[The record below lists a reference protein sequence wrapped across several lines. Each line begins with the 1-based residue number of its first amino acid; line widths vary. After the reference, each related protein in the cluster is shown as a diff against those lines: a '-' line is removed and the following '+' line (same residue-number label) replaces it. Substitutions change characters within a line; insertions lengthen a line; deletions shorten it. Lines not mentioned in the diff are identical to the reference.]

1 MSGALPRGVMLPSRS
16 VARAVVVLLLL
27 APAGLVGV
35 PAGRAQSAS
44 EAQQMEAEGIQL
56 LRGGQAQAAKQRL
69 DQAVALSPR
78 AAEILT
84 WRGIAENQLTEYDAA
99 VADFRRALAIDG
111 ALISA
116 RYNLALSLIRLHDTD
131 AAIAE
136 LRQVVAAQPE
146 AQEAVYNLGV
156 LLESMGSD
164 AEAAQAFA
172 KAHALRPDDAGV
184 TLRLLQA
191 RLAAGDATELAPLV
205 TELAE
210 PATAAALQ
218 QAAGEALLTAGHAQE
233 AVTLLE
239 AARTH
244 GAAMPE
250 SSLVLVRALLGAG
263 RGAEALDLEQELYQG
278 DPGNAARAL
287 ELARVLLVNDRA
299 DQALALLQKLPET
312 PADQTE
318 RDVLLGIALAATRD
332 FAGSATHLQRAL
344 AANPKQP
351 LAESVLGFCLFAQG
365 AYGPAAAAYGRASDL
380 DPDRPLYARDAAVAY
395 DRSNQADQGLR
406 YAERANARG
415 AGSASDRVV
424 LGKFLL
430 KAGRTK
436 EAIEQ
441 LRQAATMNPELD
453 AADYLLARSYAQL
466 GQREEADAWAA
477 KLSALK
483 QQHAAAFL
491 VQKQAGAS
499 PAVVGA
505 SSLLRGGVL
514 DGDQAGAP

>member
-1 MSGALPRGVMLPSRS
+1 MNGARPRRVMLPPRS
-16 VARAVVVLLLL
+16 IACTVALLLVVV
-27 APAGLVGV
+27 PAGLVVV
-35 PAGRAQSAS
+35 PAGRAQSAG
-44 EAQQMEAEGIQL
+44 EAQQLEAEGIQM
-56 LRGGQAQAAKQRL
+56 LRGGQAQAAKQQL
-69 DQAVALSPR
+69 DRAIALAPR

-99 VADFRRALAIDG
+99 VADFRRALAINEG
-111 ALISA
+111 LISA
-116 RYNLALSLIRLHDTD
+116 RYNLALSLIRLHDND
-131 AAIAE
+131 EAIVE
-136 LRQVVAAQPE
+136 LRKVVAAQPE

-156 LLESMGSD
+156 LLEGRGSH

-172 KAHALRPDDAGV
+172 KAHALRPEDAGV

-205 TELAE
+205 TELAA
-210 PATAAALQ
+210 PATAVALQ
-218 QAAGEALLTAGHAQE
+218 QAAGDALLTAGHAPE

-239 AARTH
+239 AARAQGVAT
-244 GAAMPE
+244 PE

-263 RGAEALDLEQELYQG
+263 RGAEALAIEQELYQS

-299 DQALALLQKLPET
+299 DQAISLLQKLPET
-312 PADQTE
+312 PANQTE
-318 RDVLLGIALAATRD
+318 RDVLLGIALAATRE
-332 FAGSATHLQRAL
+332 FAGSAMHLQRAL
-344 AANPKQP
+344 AADAKQP

-365 AYGPAAAAYGRASDL
+365 AYGPAATAYGRASDL
-380 DPDRPLYARDAAVAY
+380 DPDRTLYARNAAVAY
-395 DRSNQADQGLR
+395 DRANQADQGLR

-441 LRQAATMNPELD
+441 LRQAATMNPDLD
-453 AADYLLARSYAQL
+453 AADYLLARSYAQM
-466 GQREEADAWAA
+466 GQREEAAAWAA

-483 QQHAAAFL
+483 QRHEAAFL
-491 VQKQAGAS
+491 AQKQASAS
-499 PAVVGA
+499 PAALGS
-505 SSLLRGGVL
+505 SSLLQGGVL
-514 DGDQAGAP
+514 NGDEAVAP